1 MRSSAVPGRVALAG
15 ASGLVGRALARRLS
29 ADPACTALWLP
40 LRRAVPELEALPKAR
55 RLPWPPHDLPP
66 LDSALCA
73 LGTTIAQ
80 AGSQAAQ
87 RAVDHDAVLDFARTA
102 RAAGAT
108 RFGVVSALGADRRS
122 AVVYNRVKGEMEAA
136 LATLGFEVLAIAR
149 PSLLV
154 GDRGALGQPPRFAE
168 RLAQSLAV
176 PVARW
181 LPARWRPIAAD
192 DVAAG
197 LLATLRA
204 RAGVH
209 VVESAAL
216 ARAAMRP
223 PG

>member
-1 MRSSAVPGRVALAG
+1 MRSPAAPGRVALAG
-15 ASGLVGRALARRLS
+15 ASGLVGLALARRLA
-29 ADPACTALWLP
+29 ADPDCTALWLP
-40 LRRAVPELEALPKAR
+40 LRRSVTELETLPKVR

-87 RAVDHDAVLDFARTA
+87 RAIDHDAVLAFACAA

-108 RFGVVSALGADRRS
+108 RFGFVSALGADPRS
-122 AVVYNRVKGEMEAA
+122 AVFYNRIKGETEAA

-154 GDRGALGQPPRFAE
+154 GDRAALGQPPRFAE
-168 RLAQSLAV
+168 SLAQSLAA

-181 LPARWRPIAAD
+181 LPQRWRPIAAD

-197 LLATLRA
+197 LLATLREG
-204 RAGVH
+204 AGVH
-209 VVESAAL
+209 VLESAAL